1 MEYGNRYAAC
11 TEHSF
16 GKFLILWSGDF
27 ISAIG
32 SGLTSFGLGVYIFQ
46 QTGRA
51 SYMALVTLLAFL
63 PSLLLGA
70 PAGVLAD
77 RYDRR
82 LLMVLGDS
90 LSAVGL
96 VFILVCLM
104 SGQAS
109 VWQICIGVTISSVF
123 SSLLEP
129 AYKAT
134 ITDMLTPEQ
143 YSKASGMVQI
153 AGSAKYLISPV
164 LAGFLLTIS
173 DIRLLLLIDICTF
186 FVTVSTT
193 LVVRRGIASQASA
206 EHRSFLLELRD
217 GWQALTEK
225 KGLLPLVIMGSLI
238 TFCLGFI
245 QTLAS
250 PMILSFSDSTSLGT
264 IMTAAATG
272 MLASS
277 LLLGGISIRTSYAN
291 LLSLSLFG
299 AGVTMALFGL
309 RENLLLIGVFGFLFF
324 AMLPFANASLD
335 YLLRTNIDNQVQGR
349 AWGLIGLISQLGYVA
364 AYALSGVLADYLFT
378 PLLLPGGIL
387 SASVGRI
394 LGTGQGRGIGLL
406 IVLAGLLLCATA
418 IFLFSMKSIR
428 QLELAGIGRRP

>member
-193 LVVRRGIASQASA
+193 LVVRRGIASQAST
-206 EHRSFLLELRD
+206 EHRSFLQELRD
-217 GWQALTEK
+217 GWRALTEK
-225 KGLLPLVIMGSLI
+225 RGLLPLVIMGSLI

-250 PMILSFSDSTSLGT
+250 PMILSFSDSASLGT

-406 IVLAGLLLCATA
+406 IVLAGLLLCATYV
-418 IFLFSMKSIR
+418 FLLSMKSIR
-428 QLELAGIGRRP
+428 QLELAGNGRRP

>member
-1 MEYGNRYAAC
+1 MGQK
-11 TEHSF
+11 HSF
-16 GKFLILWSGDF
+16 GKFLLLWSGDF

-90 LSAVGL
+90 LSAIGL
-96 VFILVCLM
+96 IFILLCLM
-104 SGQAS
+104 KGKAS
-109 VWQICIGVTISSVF
+109 VWQICIGVAISSVF
-123 SSLLEP
+123 ASLLEP

-134 ITDMLTPEQ
+134 ITDLLTPEQ

-164 LAGFLLTIS
+164 LAGFLLTVS
-173 DIRLLLLIDICTF
+173 DIRLLLLLDIGTF

-193 LVVRRGIASQASA
+193 LAVRRSLLSA
-206 EHRSFLLELRD
+206 KRNPGDAPSFLSEMTE
-217 GWQALTEK
+217 GWHALTRR
-225 KGLLPLVIMGSLI
+225 KGLFTLVVMGSLI

-250 PMILSFSDSTSLGT
+250 PMILSFSDSASLGT
-264 IMTAAATG
+264 LMTLIAMG
-272 MLASS
+272 MLVSS
-277 LLLGGISIRTSYAN
+277 LLLGGISIRISYAS
-291 LLSLSLFG
+291 LLTVSLFG
-299 AGVTMALFGL
+299 AGIMMALFGIS
-309 RENLLLIGVFGFLFF
+309 ENLWLIGVSGFLFF

-349 AWGLIGLISQLGYVA
+349 AWGLVGLISQLGYVA
-364 AYALSGVLADYLFT
+364 AYALSGVLADYIFT
-378 PLLLPGGIL
+378 PLLLPGGPL
-387 SASVGRI
+387 ADSAGKL
-394 LGTGQGRGIGLL
+394 LGTGPGRGIGML
-406 IVLAGLLLCATA
+406 IALAGLLLCMTA
-418 IFLFSMKSIR
+418 VLLASMKSIR
-428 QLELAGIGRRP
+428 LLEQGGAHEI

>member
-1 MEYGNRYAAC
+1 
-11 TEHSF
+11 
-16 GKFLILWSGDF
+16 
-27 ISAIG
+27 
-32 SGLTSFGLGVYIFQ
+32 
-46 QTGRA
+46 
-51 SYMALVTLLAFL
+51 
-63 PSLLLGA
+63 
-70 PAGVLAD
+70 
-77 RYDRR
+77 
-82 LLMVLGDS
+82 MVLGDS

-143 YSKASGMVQI
+143 YSKASGLVQI

-225 KGLLPLVIMGSLI
+225 KGLLPLVIMCSLI

-250 PMILSFSDSTSLGT
+250 PMILSFSDSASLGT

-309 RENLLLIGVFGFLFF
+309 RENLLFIGVFGFLFF

-394 LGTGQGRGIGLL
+394 MGTGQGRGIGLL
-406 IVLAGLLLCATA
+406 IVLAGLLLCATSV
-418 IFLFSMKSIR
+418 FLFSMKSIR
-428 QLELAGIGRRP
+428 QLESAGNGRRP

>member
-1 MEYGNRYAAC
+1 MMEQNN
-11 TEHSF
+11 SF
-16 GKFLILWSGDF
+16 GKFLLLWSGDF

-63 PSLLLGA
+63 PSLLLSA

-90 LSAVGL
+90 LSAIGL
-96 VFILVCLM
+96 IFILLCLLD
-104 SGQAS
+104 GEAS
-109 VWQICIGVTISSVF
+109 VWQICIGVTISSMF

-134 ITDMLTPEQ
+134 ITDLLTPEQ

-164 LAGFLLTIS
+164 LAGFLLTVS
-173 DIRLLLLIDICTF
+173 DIRLLLVLDIGTF
-186 FVTVSTT
+186 FVTVITT
-193 LVVRRGIASQASA
+193 LAVRRSLVPVNR
-206 EHRSFLLELRD
+206 ENTDTPSFLSEMTE
-217 GWQALTEK
+217 GWHALTGK
-225 KGLLPLVIMGSLI
+225 KGLLTLVVMGSLV

-250 PMILSFSDSTSLGT
+250 PMILSFSDSASLGT
-264 IMTAAATG
+264 LMTLVAMG
-272 MLASS
+272 MLVSS
-277 LLLGGISIRTSYAN
+277 LLLGGISIRISYAS
-291 LLSLSLFG
+291 LLSVSLFG
-299 AGVTMALFGL
+299 AGIMMALFGL
-309 RENLLLIGVFGFLFF
+309 REQMWLIGVSGFLFF
-324 AMLPFANASLD
+324 AALPFANASLD

-349 AWGLIGLISQLGYVA
+349 AWGLVGLISQLGYVA
-364 AYALSGVLADYLFT
+364 AYAVSGVLADYIFT
-378 PLLLPGGIL
+378 PLLLPGGPL
-387 SASVGRI
+387 SDSVGHL
-394 LGTGQGRGIGLL
+394 LGTGRGRGIGLMIL
-406 IVLAGLLLCATA
+406 LAGLLLCITA
-418 IFLFSMKSIR
+418 VLLSSMKSIR
-428 QLELAGIGRRP
+428 LLEQGGAHEI